1 MLPKPENKIKQN
13 LDLSDQLITK
23 ELDSKKYSIA
33 SERQPLLENARSI
46 NYYKQQQ

>member
-13 LDLSDQLITK
+13 LELSDQLITK
-23 ELDSKKYSIA
+23 ELDSKKCSIA